1 MTLASDFM
9 ISDKKL
15 NDDFSDGTLV
25 ILVIVVGK
33 LVISD
38 LGKFAKF
45 RSWLIIDA
53 VLCCKFS
60 HNFFNSLKL
69 SEKLTFVFA

>member
-1 MTLASDFM
+1 VNFITNLAAVVFVTLASDFM
-9 ISDKKL
+9 ICDKKL

-33 LVISD
+33 LIISD

-53 VLCCKFS
+53 NLVTIFLIP
-60 HNFFNSLKL
+60 
-69 SEKLTFVFA
+69 